1 VVLVP
6 DVGLYAL
13 LEVFVFLAVAE
24 LLRSIGE
31 KLKIPDI
38 VVYLLLGMFLSSYAL
53 GGVINSATGIPIFT
67 ANSYVLVFADF
78 SVILLLFYAGLESG
92 FQGLRAAGLWATLAA
107 IAGDL
112 VPFGV
117 ALAVLLHFYPT
128 SVALLLAVAAA
139 PTSAAVVAALRDQAH
154 VGSTTGGQLLMNAAA
169 LDDIVALLLFS
180 VVIALIGGPI
190 DVVRL
195 TGGFVGA
202 LVLLLAILFGSVLL
216 VPRLL
221 AVPRLRSA
229 EGLPFLLLFLIVAA
243 VVGIGFSAVTGAY
256 IAGIAVAESVVAA
269 RIRLRTEVLLLL
281 FGALFF
287 VITGAQFD
295 VHQLE
300 DLGVVAVGLL
310 VAALAAVG
318 KFAGVYPFAWGR
330 TRSSAAARAVAVG
343 MIPRGEIALVVG
355 AVGFAAG
362 ILDEGTLGVLLLM
375 SIATTAVGATLF
387 RLWAPSLGGGDRV
400 PPAAPGTAAPGAD
413 VQA

>member
-1 VVLVP
+1 MALVP
-6 DVGLYAL
+6 DVAVYAL

-31 KLKIPDI
+31 KLKVPDI
-38 VVYLLLGMFLSSYAL
+38 VVYLLLGMFLSSFAL

-67 ANSYVLVFADF
+67 ANSYALVFADF

-92 FQGLRAAGLWATLAA
+92 FQGLRAAGLPATCAA
-107 IAGDL
+107 VAGDL
-112 VPFGV
+112 VPFGI
-117 ALAVLLHFYPT
+117 ALAVLVHFYPL
-128 SVALLLAVAAA
+128 SVSLLLAVAAA
-139 PTSAAVVAALRDQAH
+139 PTSAAVVAALRDQAR
-154 VGSTTGGQLLMNAAA
+154 VGGTTGGQLLMNTAA

-180 VVIALIGGPI
+180 VVIELIGGPI

-195 TGGFVGA
+195 AGGFVGA

-221 AVPRLRSA
+221 ARPGFRTA
-229 EGLPFLLLFLIVAA
+229 EGMPFLLLFLIVAA

-287 VITGAQFD
+287 VITGSQFD
-295 VHQLE
+295 FHQLGN
-300 DLGVVAVGLL
+300 LGVVAIGLL
-310 VAALAAVG
+310 VAAIAAIG
-318 KFAGVYPFAWGR
+318 KVVGVYPFARHR
-330 TRSSAAARAVAVG
+330 TRSAAAARAVAVG

-355 AVGFAAG
+355 SVGFAAG
-362 ILDEGTLGVLLLM
+362 ILDEGTLGVLLLL

-387 RLWAPSLGGGDRV
+387 RRWAPSLAEGES
-400 PPAAPGTAAPGAD
+400 PPLPPPSSTAVA
-413 VQA
+413 QA